1 MNWSQKRACYMSELS
16 DSSESIATANP
27 SMVIDPIERIEA
39 IAAKIRMLP
48 RKKFHLE
55 ATNPLGSYV
64 DSSLEMVKLE
74 ETIQLF
80 KKIILAPEVQGLTQ
94 LPEYL
99 WQKVEEELR
108 NLPSKKI
115 KVDPFHQYNR
125 GATLFVEEDYIELE
139 DALAALA
146 WLSDSLE
153 FIENFIVESLCLL
166 VQWKEGRVSATSSAI
181 SGDAVADEPILLDL
195 ENIPKLEGTPEES
208 EKAEKIR
215 NRAISLLNQSEAI
228 GSFSPKLQKYLQ
240 AAIRQ
245 NNASWWIKNEL
256 RTTQALLLQTS
267 SLLDSDLAEESF
279 KF

>member
-1 MNWSQKRACYMSELS
+1 MSELS

-27 SMVIDPIERIEA
+27 SMAIDPIERIEA
-39 IAAKIRMLP
+39 IAAKIRMLKS
-48 RKKFHLE
+48 KKFHLE

-80 KKIILAPEVQGLTQ
+80 KKIILAPEVQGLTH
-94 LPEYL
+94 LPDYL

-153 FIENFIVESLCLL
+153 FIENFIVESL
-166 VQWKEGRVSATSSAI
+166 VAQIQWKEGRVSATSSAI
-181 SGDAVADEPILLDL
+181 SGDAVADEAILLDL

-215 NRAISLLNQSEAI
+215 NRAIGALRGSLLLNQSEAN
-228 GSFSPKLQKYLQ
+228 GFFSPKLQKYLQ

-267 SLLDSDLAEESF
+267 NLLDSDLAQESF